1 MKSTVLVLFLV
12 MVLASTCVAQAPVT
26 EVVVY
31 PSTVQSMVGMW
42 SALLEVCSDT
52 GIPAY
57 DVHVQDM
64 DASNVVIKL
73 GSKWYVP
80 FILSCEKKLTVTP
93 MLRVDQQAGSTT
105 SYATFQLALDWPTN
119 VVTTLDAELSKLK
132 AVGVPIEKKQ
142 MNIYIIAVGAIE
154 LDKVLEYM
162 RNKQTK
168 VPTAAQVP
176 VAITPS
182 VVPEE
187 EKVDE

>member
-1 MKSTVLVLFLV
+1 MKSTVLVLMLLI
-12 MVLASTCVAQAPVT
+12 VLGSTCYAQAPVT

-52 GIPAY
+52 GLPAY
-57 DVHVQDM
+57 DVHVQGM
-64 DASNVVIKL
+64 DADNVIIKL
-73 GSKWYVP
+73 ESKWYIP
-80 FILSCEKKLTVTP
+80 FVLSCEKKLSVTP
-93 MLRVDQQAGSTT
+93 MLRVDQQAGSIT

-142 MNIYIIAVGAIE
+142 MNIYVIAVGAIE

-162 RNKQTK
+162 RSKQVKTTN
-168 VPTAAQVP
+168 VTQVP

-182 VVPEE
+182 ILPEE
-187 EKVDE
+187 QK